1 MCYTLYN
8 EKCALISGYSGGMI
22 AAFCRERMTEME
34 KYVLGIDIGTTSV
47 KTVLL
52 SDDGKMAA
60 EATRGHDL
68 LSLHR
73 NWAEE
78 RPDIWW
84 SNAVETVREIGEKI
98 PGCLEKVVCIG
109 CSGMV
114 PAIVMLDEQGE
125 PVRNSIQQN
134 DARAVE
140 EIEAVTAALDQT
152 KLYEQTGGT
161 TNQQHIIPRLL
172 WVKNHEPEN
181 WAKTRT
187 IMGSYDYIL
196 YKLSG
201 TTSLELNWAAESG
214 CYDIHKRC
222 WLSEQLDLF
231 GIDPAWLPKVNDP
244 MEVAAYTSAEMMEV
258 MGLPAGIPIIG
269 GSADHVASTLA
280 AGIIDE
286 GDLLIKFG
294 GAGDILYCTKEPE
307 TSPQLFFDYHD
318 VPGRSLINGCMAS
331 SGSLVKWLTHDV
343 LRSEDPAILKKLDV
357 EAAQLPPA
365 ADGVVV
371 LPYFLG
377 EKTPLFDPNARGIIF
392 GLTLSHTHA
401 HIFRAILESVIYGFK
416 HHIEVI
422 EKMGHRPQQIIATDG
437 GAKSRLW
444 CQIAADVLGQPVKAF
459 PSHPGSALGVA
470 FLAGMQAGLYSDW
483 AEINRF
489 LTEYQVYNPNPEATK
504 VYEKA
509 YQIYRGLYEQLQPA
523 YQQVQAL
530 YND

>member
-1 MCYTLYN
+1 M
-8 EKCALISGYSGGMI
+8 SGV
-22 AAFCRERMTEME
+22 E

-52 SDDGKMAA
+52 SSAGRMVA

-78 RPDIWW
+78 RADIWW
-84 SNAVETVREIGEKI
+84 KNAVETVRDIGAQI
-98 PGCLEKVVCIG
+98 PGCLEQVVCIG

-114 PAIVMLDEQGE
+114 PAIVMLDENGV
-125 PVRNSIQQN
+125 PVRNTIQQN
-134 DARAVE
+134 DARAIE
-140 EIEAVTAALDQT
+140 EIETVTAALDQK

-187 IMGSYDYIL
+187 VMGSYDYIL
-196 YKLSG
+196 FKLSG
-201 TTSLELNWAAESG
+201 TRSLELNWAAESG
-214 CYDIHKRC
+214 CYDIRRRV
-222 WLSEQLDLF
+222 WLTEQLEQF
-231 GIDPAWLPKVNDP
+231 GIDPGWLPKVNDP
-244 MEVAAYTSAEMMEV
+244 MEVAAYTSEEMPEV
-258 MGLPAGIPIIG
+258 TGLPAGIPIIG

-294 GAGDILYCTKEPE
+294 GAGDILYCTEQLE

-318 VPGRSLINGCMAS
+318 VPGRYLINGCMAS
-331 SGSLVKWLTHDV
+331 SGSLVKWYTNDV
-343 LRSEDPAILKKLDV
+343 LHSEDPGILKKLDQ
-357 EAAQLPPA
+357 EAEVLPPA
-365 ADGVVV
+365 ADGLIV

-401 HIFRAILESVIYGFK
+401 HIFRAILESVIYGFR

-422 EKMGHRPQQIIATDG
+422 EAMGHKPRQIIATDG

-444 CQIAADVLGQPVKAF
+444 CQIAADVLGEPVKAF

-470 FLAGMQAGLYSDW
+470 FLAGMQAGLFTQWS
-483 AEINRF
+483 EINRF
-489 LTEYQVYNPNPEATK
+489 LTDYRIYTPNPEA
-504 VYEKA
+504 VRIYDRA
-509 YQIYRGLYEQLQPA
+509 YGIYRDLYRQLQGA
-523 YQQVQAL
+523 YQQVQSL
-530 YND
+530 YD

>member
-1 MCYTLYN
+1 
-8 EKCALISGYSGGMI
+8 
-22 AAFCRERMTEME
+22 MTAME

-52 SDDGKMAA
+52 SSDGKMAA

-84 SNAVETVREIGEKI
+84 DNAVATVREIGEKI

-114 PAIVMLDEQGE
+114 PAIVMLDEEGAV
-125 PVRNSIQQN
+125 VRNSIQQN
-134 DARAVE
+134 DARAIE
-140 EIEAVTAALDQT
+140 EIEMVTAALDQQ
-152 KLYEQTGGT
+152 KLYELTGGT

-181 WAKTRT
+181 WARTRT
-187 IMGSYDYIL
+187 VLGSYDYIL

-201 TTSLELNWAAESG
+201 TRSLELNWAAESG
-214 CYDIHKRC
+214 CYDIRKRT
-222 WLSEQLDLF
+222 WLTDQLELF

-244 MEVAAYTSAEMMEV
+244 MEVAAYTSAEMADV

-294 GAGDILYCTKEPE
+294 GAGDILYCTRELQTDPK
-307 TSPQLFFDYHD
+307 LFFDYHD
-318 VPGRSLINGCMAS
+318 VPGRYLINGCMAS
-331 SGSLVKWLTHDV
+331 SGSLVKWFTNDV
-343 LRSEDPAILKKLDV
+343 LRSEDPKILRKLDE
-357 EAAQLPPA
+357 EAEKLPPA
-365 ADGVVV
+365 ADGVIV

-422 EKMGHRPQQIIATDG
+422 EGMGHKPRHIIATDG
-437 GAKSRLW
+437 GAKSALW
-444 CQIAADVLGQPVKAF
+444 CQIAADVLGESVKAY

-470 FLAGMQAGLYSDW
+470 FLAGMQAGLYHDW
-483 AEINRF
+483 SEIDRF
-489 LTEYQVYNPNPEATK
+489 LTDYRVYEPDPAATK
-504 VYEKA
+504 VYNKA
-509 YQIYRGLYEQLQPA
+509 YGIYRNLYEQLQGA
-523 YQQVQAL
+523 YGAVQKL
-530 YND
+530 YED

>member
-1 MCYTLYN
+1 
-8 EKCALISGYSGGMI
+8 
-22 AAFCRERMTEME
+22 ME

-52 SDDGKMAA
+52 SSEGKMVA
-60 EATRGHDL
+60 ESTRGHDL

-78 RPDIWW
+78 KADIWW
-84 SNAVETVREIGEKI
+84 SNAVETVREIGAKL
-98 PGCLEKVVCIG
+98 PGCLERVVCIG

-114 PAIVMLDEQGE
+114 PAIVMLDEHGE
-125 PVRNSIQQN
+125 PVRNTIQQN
-134 DARAVE
+134 DARAIE
-140 EIEAVTAALDQT
+140 EIEAVSAALDQQE
-152 KLYEQTGGT
+152 LYRRTGGT

-196 YKLSG
+196 YRLSG

-214 CYDIHKRC
+214 CYDIHRRE
-222 WLSEQLDLF
+222 WLTDQLELF
-231 GIDPAWLPKVNDP
+231 GIDPAWLPKVNEP
-244 MEVAAYTSAEMMEV
+244 MEVAAYTNEKMMSL

-294 GAGDILYCTKEPE
+294 GAGDILYCTETLE

-318 VPGRSLINGCMAS
+318 VPGRYLINGCMAS
-331 SGSLVKWLTHDV
+331 SGSLVKWFTHDV
-343 LRSEDPAILKKLDV
+343 LRSDDPKILQKLDA
-357 EAAQLPPA
+357 EAQTLPAA
-365 ADGVVV
+365 ADGVIV

-377 EKTPLFDPNARGIIF
+377 EKTPLFDPQARGVIF

-416 HHIEVI
+416 HHMEIIEG
-422 EKMGHRPQQIIATDG
+422 MGHKARQIIATDG
-437 GAKSRLW
+437 GAKSPLW
-444 CQIAADVLGQPVKAF
+444 CQIAADVLGEPVKAY

-470 FLAGMQAGLYSDW
+470 FLAGMQAGLYTDW
-483 AEINRF
+483 TQINDF
-489 LTEYQVYNPNPEATK
+489 LTDYRLYIPDPEATV
-504 VYEKA
+504 VYSRA
-509 YQIYRGLYEQLQPA
+509 YEIYRGLYERLQPA
-523 YQQVQAL
+523 YQKAEKL
-530 YND
+530 YQHSKEK

>member
-1 MCYTLYN
+1 
-8 EKCALISGYSGGMI
+8 
-22 AAFCRERMTEME
+22 ME

-52 SDDGKMAA
+52 SAEGRLAA

-78 RPDIWW
+78 RADLWW
-84 SNAVETVREIGEKI
+84 KNAVETVKDIGEQI

-134 DARAVE
+134 DARATE
-140 EIEAVTAALDQT
+140 EIQMVAESLDQQ
-152 KLYEQTGGT
+152 KLYELTGGT

-181 WAKTRT
+181 WARTRT
-187 IMGSYDYIL
+187 VLGSYDYIL

-201 TTSLELNWAAESG
+201 IKSLELNWAAESG
-214 CYDIHKRC
+214 CFDIHKRI
-222 WLSEQLDLF
+222 WLTDQLTQF
-231 GIDPAWLPKVNDP
+231 GIDPTWLPKVNEP
-244 MEVAAYTSAEMMEV
+244 MEVVAYTSEEMQQV

-294 GAGDILYCTKEPE
+294 GAGDILYCTEQLE
-307 TSPQLFFDYHD
+307 TSPKLFFDYHD
-318 VPGRSLINGCMAS
+318 VPGRYLINGCMAS
-331 SGSLVKWLTHDV
+331 SGSLVKWYTNDI
-343 LRSEDPAILKKLDV
+343 LRSDDPAILKVLDS
-357 EAAQLPPA
+357 EAEHVTPA

-392 GLTLSHTHA
+392 GLTLTHTRA

-422 EKMGHRPQQIIATDG
+422 EGMGHKPRQIIATDG
-437 GAKSRLW
+437 GAKSKLW
-444 CQIAADVLGQPVKAF
+444 CQIAADVLGEPVKAF

-470 FLAGMQAGLYSDW
+470 FLAGVQAGLYKEW
-483 AEINRF
+483 TEINRF
-489 LTEYQVYNPNPEATK
+489 LTEYQVYTPDPAATK

-509 YQIYRGLYEQLQPA
+509 YKLYRELYSQLQPA
-523 YQQVQAL
+523 YQQVQKL
-530 YND
+530 YEE

>member
-1 MCYTLYN
+1 MVKSPQPLV
-8 EKCALISGYSGGMI
+8 LQ
-22 AAFCRERMTEME
+22 ERMSEME

-52 SDDGKMAA
+52 SSGGKMVA

-68 LSLHR
+68 LSLYR

-78 RPDIWW
+78 RADIWW
-84 SNAVETVREIGEKI
+84 KNAVETVKDIGQQI
-98 PGCLEKVVCIG
+98 PGCLDQVVCIG

-114 PAIVMLDEQGE
+114 PAIVMLDENGE

-134 DARAVE
+134 DARAIE
-140 EIEAVTAALDQT
+140 EIEAVTAALDQ
-152 KLYEQTGGT
+152 KELYERTGGT

-181 WAKTRT
+181 WAKTRAV
-187 IMGSYDYIL
+187 MGSYDYIL

-201 TTSLELNWAAESG
+201 TKRLELNWAAESG
-214 CYDIHKRC
+214 CYDIHKRV
-222 WLSEQLDLF
+222 WLTEQLEMF
-231 GIDPAWLPKVNDP
+231 GIDPNWLPKVADP
-244 MEVAAYTSAEMMEV
+244 MEVAAYTSSEMKEV

-294 GAGDILYCTKEPE
+294 GAGDILYCTEQLE

-318 VPGRSLINGCMAS
+318 VPGRYLINGCMAS
-331 SGSLVKWLTHDV
+331 SGSLVKWYTNDV
-343 LRSEDPAILKKLDV
+343 LHSDDPKILKKLDI
-357 EAAQLPPA
+357 EAEKLPPA
-365 ADGVVV
+365 ADGLVV

-392 GLTLSHTHA
+392 GLTLAHSHV

-422 EKMGHRPQQIIATDG
+422 ENMGHKPRHIIATDG
-437 GAKSRLW
+437 GAKSKLW
-444 CQIAADVLGQPVKAF
+444 CQIAADVLGEPVKAF

-470 FLAGMQAGLYSDW
+470 FLAGMQAGLYTQWD
-483 AEINRF
+483 EINRF
-489 LTEYQVYNPNPEATK
+489 LTDYQVYTPNPEAVK
-504 VYEKA
+504 IYEKA
-509 YQIYRGLYEQLQPA
+509 YRIYRDLYTQLQPV
-523 YQQVQAL
+523 YEQVQNL
-530 YND
+530 YN